1 MDYLSDNFKHSKR
14 TVTFRFTGKTGGFSL
29 IELLAVIAA
38 IVILSGILLPVIN
51 AARNSAWKTKSLSNL
66 RQLAAGIQM
75 YSSDNKGFYPI
86 GYFDNDPRDGNDD
99 PITTSY
105 GSNPPFTSER
115 YWYQEIAPYIDQVSD
130 PENVDLSILVSPFA
144 ENNFGPGFN
153 GTPCNYSV
161 NGHMCPDISIADD
174 RLPSWNITGNISEII
189 LLGEGVSTS
198 DGTAMAVFED
208 PADPWL
214 PGSVTSKSPDTLIS
228 DTTESDDGAL
238 SYRANGYT
246 LVAFV
251 DGHAEALRKGT
262 VKYKNI
268 VTN

>member
-1 MDYLSDNFKHSKR
+1 MFIFNTSQ
-14 TVTFRFTGKTGGFSL
+14 TFC
-29 IELLAVIAA
+29 
-38 IVILSGILLPVIN
+38 N
-51 AARNSAWKTKSLSNL
+51 
-66 RQLAAGIQM
+66 
-75 YSSDNKGFYPI
+75 
-86 GYFDNDPRDGNDD
+86 
-99 PITTSY
+99 
-105 GSNPPFTSER
+105 
-115 YWYQEIAPYIDQVSD
+115 VS
-130 PENVDLSILVSPFA
+130 I
-144 ENNFGPGFN
+144 
-153 GTPCNYSV
+153 
-161 NGHMCPDISIADD
+161 
-174 RLPSWNITGNISEII
+174 LPSWLFISFKIVGYVIPVNSESINLFTLCFSISEII